1 MASFTAWLFRMFVTY
16 IRRSRLVFG
25 SAENM
30 RNNMRELYLRPRN
43 FNPPKNLEP
52 GITIDRIDYGA
63 WPLYRVSS
71 AGNSVKKRPAMMY
84 IHGGA
89 FYREINPQHWKLVAQ
104 AVRDTGLDAIVPI
117 YPLLP
122 RPGTTAAEVI
132 DGFMDICSRLEQPI
146 VSIVGD
152 SAGGMYTLATMQ
164 QLLKQHPELARRV
177 LCIVLISPIL
187 DLGLDHP
194 EVVRRA
200 KNDPWLGLDGLR
212 QLLPLL
218 GPGLPAQDPIV
229 SPLFGDIETLPPLML
244 LSGTYDML
252 VADAQR
258 LSAKF
263 QGKGTEICMPGSF
276 KNDKFTFIEQP
287 EMVHVY
293 PLLPHPEG
301 AEARETI
308 IHFLKQH
315 IGKASV
321 DNYH

>member
-1 MASFTAWLFRMFVTY
+1 MASFTAWLVRLFVTY

-30 RNNMRELYLRPRN
+30 RNNMRELYLRPQN
-43 FNPPKNLEP
+43 FNPPKNLGP

-71 AGNSVKKRPAMMY
+71 ADNSVKKRPAMMY
-84 IHGGA
+84 IHGDA
-89 FYREINPQHWKLVAQ
+89 FYREIDPQYWKFVAQ
-104 AVRDTGLDAIVPI
+104 AVRDTELDAIVPI

-122 RPGTTAAEVI
+122 RPGATAAEVI
-132 DGFMDICSRLEQPI
+132 DGFMDICGRLEQPI

-164 QLLKQHPELARRV
+164 QLLEQRSELARRV
-177 LCIVLISPIL
+177 RCIVLISPVL

-194 EVVRRA
+194 EVVRLG

-218 GPGLPAQDPIV
+218 GAGLPAHDPIV
-229 SPLFGDIETLPPLML
+229 SPLFGDIETLPPVML

-258 LSAKF
+258 LSTKF

-308 IHFLKQH
+308 IRFLKQH
-315 IGKASV
+315 TE
-321 DNYH
+321 

>member
-1 MASFTAWLFRMFVTY
+1 MFFTY

-89 FYREINPQHWKLVAQ
+89 FYGEINPQHWKLVAHV
-104 AVRDTGLDAIVPI
+104 VRDTGLDAIVPI

-132 DGFMDICSRLEQPI
+132 DGFMDIC
-146 VSIVGD
+146 
-152 SAGGMYTLATMQ
+152 TTMQ
-164 QLLKQHPELARRV
+164 QLLKEHPELARRV
-177 LCIVLISPIL
+177 LCIVLISPML

-218 GPGLPAQDPIV
+218 GPGLPAHDPIV
-229 SPLFGDIETLPPLML
+229 SPLFGDIETLPPVML

-308 IHFLKQH
+308 IHFLK
-315 IGKASV
+315 
-321 DNYH
+321 

>member
-104 AVRDTGLDAIVPI
+104 AVRDTGLDAI
-117 YPLLP
+117 
-122 RPGTTAAEVI
+122 
-132 DGFMDICSRLEQPI
+132 PI

-218 GPGLPAQDPIV
+218 GPGLPAHDPIV
-229 SPLFGDIETLPPLML
+229 SPLFGDIETLPPVML

-315 IGKASV
+315 TGKASV

>member
-1 MASFTAWLFRMFVTY
+1 
-16 IRRSRLVFG
+16 
-25 SAENM
+25 M

-89 FYREINPQHWKLVAQ
+89 FYGEINPQHWKLVAHV
-104 AVRDTGLDAIVPI
+104 VRDTGLDAIVPI

-132 DGFMDICSRLEQPI
+132 DGFMDIC
-146 VSIVGD
+146 
-152 SAGGMYTLATMQ
+152 TTMQ
-164 QLLKQHPELARRV
+164 QLLKEHPELARRV
-177 LCIVLISPIL
+177 LCIVLISPML

-218 GPGLPAQDPIV
+218 GPGLPAHDPIV
-229 SPLFGDIETLPPLML
+229 SPLFGDIETLPPVML

-252 VADAQR
+252 VADD
-258 LSAKF
+258 
-263 QGKGTEICMPGSF
+263 
-276 KNDKFTFIEQP
+276 ND
-287 EMVHVY
+287 
-293 PLLPHPEG
+293 
-301 AEARETI
+301 
-308 IHFLKQH
+308 
-315 IGKASV
+315 
-321 DNYH
+321 

>member
-164 QLLKQHPELARRV
+164 QLLKRHPELARRV

-218 GPGLPAQDPIV
+218 GPGLPAHDPIV
-229 SPLFGDIETLPPLML
+229 SPLFGDIETLPPVML

-263 QGKGTEICMPGSF
+263 QGKGTEICMPGNF

-315 IGKASV
+315 TG
-321 DNYH
+321 

>member
-152 SAGGMYTLATMQ
+152 SAG
-164 QLLKQHPELARRV
+164 
-177 LCIVLISPIL
+177 
-187 DLGLDHP
+187 
-194 EVVRRA
+194 
-200 KNDPWLGLDGLR
+200 
-212 QLLPLL
+212 
-218 GPGLPAQDPIV
+218 V
-229 SPLFGDIETLPPLML
+229 SPLFGDIETLPPVML

-315 IGKASV
+315 TGKASV

>member
-1 MASFTAWLFRMFVTY
+1 MASFTAWLLRMYLRHV
-16 IRRSRLVFG
+16 RRTRLIFG
-25 SAENM
+25 SAENT
-30 RNNMRELYLRPRN
+30 RNDMRELYLRPQS
-43 FNPPKNLEP
+43 FQPPKNLEP
-52 GITIDRIDYGA
+52 GITIDRIDDGG
-63 WPLYRVSS
+63 WPLYRVAL
-71 AGNSVKKRPAMMY
+71 AGNSAKKRQAMMY

-89 FYREINPQHWKLVAQ
+89 FYREINRQHWKFVMQ
-104 AVRDTGLDAIVPI
+104 AVRNTGLDAIVPI

-122 RPGTTAAEVI
+122 RPGATAAEVI
-132 DGFMDICSRLEQPI
+132 NGLMNICGRLEQPI

-164 QLLKQHPELARRV
+164 QLLKQHRGLARQVR
-177 LCIVLISPIL
+177 CIVLISPVL

-194 EVVRRA
+194 EVVRRG
-200 KNDPWLGLDGLR
+200 KNDSWLGLDGLR

-218 GPGLPAQDPIV
+218 GPGLPAHDPIV
-229 SPLFGDIETLPPLML
+229 SPLFGDIETLPPVML

-263 QGKGTEICMPGSF
+263 QGKGTETCAPGSF
-276 KNDKFTFIEQP
+276 QNDRFTFIEKP

-308 IHFLKQH
+308 IHFVKQH
-315 IGKASV
+315 TA
-321 DNYH
+321 

>member
-1 MASFTAWLFRMFVTY
+1 MASFTAWIFRIYITY

-25 SAENM
+25 SAEYM
-30 RNNMRELYLRPRN
+30 RKSMRELYLRPLN
-43 FNPPKNLEP
+43 FSPPTDIEP

-71 AGNSVKKRPAMMY
+71 AGNSDKDRPAMMY

-89 FYREINPQHWKLVAQ
+89 FYRDIDPHHWKFVAQ
-104 AVRDTGLDAIVPI
+104 AVRETGLDAIVPI

-122 RPGTTAAEVI
+122 RPGATAAEVI
-132 DGFMDICSRLEQPI
+132 EGFMDICGQLEQPI

-164 QLLKQHPELARRV
+164 QLLEHHLELARRV
-177 LCIVLISPIL
+177 RCIVLISPIL
-187 DLGLDHP
+187 DVGLDHP
-194 EVVRRA
+194 EVVRRGQ
-200 KNDPWLGLDGLR
+200 NDPWLGLDGLH

-218 GPGLPAQDPIV
+218 RPGLPARDPIV
-229 SPLFGDIETLPPLML
+229 SPLFGDIEKLPPVML

-258 LSAKF
+258 LSSKF
-263 QGKGTEICMPGSF
+263 QGKGTEICTSGSF

-287 EMVHVY
+287 EMLHVY
-293 PLLPHPEG
+293 PLMPHPEG

-308 IHFLKQH
+308 FHFLKQH
-315 IGKASV
+315 TR
-321 DNYH
+321 